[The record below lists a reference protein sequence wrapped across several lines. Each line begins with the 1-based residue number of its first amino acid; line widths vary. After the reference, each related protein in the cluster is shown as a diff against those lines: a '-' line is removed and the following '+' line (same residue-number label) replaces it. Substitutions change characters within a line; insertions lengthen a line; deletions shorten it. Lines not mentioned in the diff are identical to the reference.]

1 MYMIFLNEGSVCPSS
16 GYLITEQ
23 EKKLVK
29 LALTSLKANVN
40 VHSLTK
46 TESVCNEQ

>member
-1 MYMIFLNEGSVCPSS
+1 MIFLNEGSVCPSS

-23 EKKLVK
+23 EKKLIK
-29 LALTSLKANVN
+29 LALTNMKAN

>member
-1 MYMIFLNEGSVCPSS
+1 MFYIHEGSVCPSN

-23 EKKLVK
+23 EKKLIK
-29 LALTSLKANVN
+29 LALTNMKANLN